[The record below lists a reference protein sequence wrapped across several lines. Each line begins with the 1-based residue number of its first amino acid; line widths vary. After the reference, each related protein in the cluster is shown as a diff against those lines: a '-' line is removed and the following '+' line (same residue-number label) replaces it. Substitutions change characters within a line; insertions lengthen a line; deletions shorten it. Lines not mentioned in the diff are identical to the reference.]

1 VSLTACLLMAFGI
14 GASIGPLVVGA
25 LMQPLGS
32 NMLYLFFAVCALVT
46 GGLSYVRTPRP
57 LPTTEVPLPHVV
69 MPDSLATSP
78 LGAALNPTLE
88 EEVIQASMGGQEP
101 EEESDESEE
110 QPEAGEEPDDR
121 ATDKTQ
127 L

>member
-1 VSLTACLLMAFGI
+1 
-14 GASIGPLVVGA
+14 
-25 LMQPLGS
+25 
-32 NMLYLFFAVCALVT
+32 
-46 GGLSYVRTPRP
+46 

>member
-1 VSLTACLLMAFGI
+1 
-14 GASIGPLVVGA
+14 
-25 LMQPLGS
+25 
-32 NMLYLFFAVCALVT
+32 
-46 GGLSYVRTPRP
+46 
-57 LPTTEVPLPHVV
+57 
-69 MPDSLATSP
+69 
-78 LGAALNPTLE
+78 
-88 EEVIQASMGGQEP
+88 MGGQEP